1 MNSDNSSASILFILP
16 DCPGFFIEL
25 AYRIAKQLKQE
36 GIDCIFAVTNPYY
49 KRFKNVPLEQVG
61 AVHYFSDFLQSSFS
75 SDDLENVELN
85 YWLIYSTFVRQRYFL
100 GKHANQWDIYRKT
113 VLFYRYLFEKYSTL
127 KLVWSEPPSNAFI
140 CIGYSESSK
149 LQLPFLGYQVARIP
163 GFFNIGINLQTT
175 KMLKNPTPPIYKLKA
190 EDIPD
195 YQKNPRSSLAK
206 TSAWYFFQG
215 SGKKLWQAIQSDL
228 FQSSLETGTSVAKW
242 QIKSYWKIFRR
253 KFYHSYLTRF
263 TSIFNKLQTP
273 LSEDINF
280 LFPLHYRPEAS
291 TSVLAPFYENDL
303 ETIKNIAFSL
313 PHGAYLYVKEHSGAV
328 GNRSLSFYKEILT
341 YPNVRLLDIDFPVK
355 ESWHLLNGIV
365 TLTSTMGFEASQ
377 QGVPVLL
384 LGRVFYENY
393 PGVRRIQGWEQ
404 LRQELAAVAKLERG
418 KPTNEAMERY
428 LEVCFEGS
436 FNYMSDEVLEADNIE
451 KLLIPIRIILENPS
465 ITQCN

>member
-1 MNSDNSSASILFILP
+1 MNSSNSSTSILFILP

-36 GIDCIFAVTNPYY
+36 GIECIFAVTSPYY
-49 KRFKNVPLEQVG
+49 KKFKNIPLEQVG
-61 AVHYFSDFLQSSFS
+61 VVHYFSDFLQSPS
-75 SDDLENVELN
+75 SSNDLKNVELD
-85 YWLIYSTFVRQRYFL
+85 YWLVYPTFVRQRYIF

-113 VLFYRYLFEKYSTL
+113 VLFYRYLFEKYPTL
-127 KLVWSEPPSNAFI
+127 KLVWSEPPSCSFI
-140 CIGYSESSK
+140 SIGYTESK
-149 LQLPFLGYQVARIP
+149 KRQLPFLGYQVARIP
-163 GFFNIGINLQTT
+163 GYFNIGMDLQIT
-175 KMLKNPTPPIYKLKA
+175 KMLKNPTPSIYKLKS
-190 EDIPD
+190 EDKPD
-195 YQKNPRSSLAK
+195 YQKNPISSLAK
-206 TSAWYFFQG
+206 TSVWHFFKG
-215 SGKKLWQAIQSDL
+215 SGRKLWQATQSNL
-228 FQSSLETGTSVAKW
+228 FQTSLETGISIAKW
-242 QIKSYWKIFRR
+242 QIKSYWKIFSR
-253 KFYHSYLTRF
+253 KFYYSYLTRF
-263 TSIFNKLQTP
+263 TSIFNNLQTP

-355 ESWHLLNGIV
+355 KSWHLLNGIV

-384 LGRVFYENY
+384 LGRVFYEDY
-393 PGVRRIQGWEQ
+393 PGVRKIHGWEQ
-404 LRQELAAVAKLERG
+404 LRQELAAVAQLELG
-418 KPTNEAMERY
+418 KPTKEPMERY
-428 LEVCFEGS
+428 LELCFEGS

-451 KLLIPIRIILENPS
+451 KLIIPIKAQLNH
-465 ITQCN
+465 QN